1 MFLLLMHQSI
11 YQIYLFTLC
20 NGVCGKTFKTMQ
32 KKMILFFTRF
42 IWRGRVT
49 YKCWYLL
56 IRTYVLLAV
65 LFQHRHYICT
75 YYEST
80 KNIKLKIIRIG
91 NLIHKLCLI
100 MSIVNT
106 LNNISNFLK
115 IFGKILHPSLLKTK
129 VAL

>member
-1 MFLLLMHQSI
+1 MKREG
-11 YQIYLFTLC
+11 YLQMLIFTDKNICVACCVISTQAL
-20 NGVCGKTFKTMQ
+20 V
-32 KKMILFFTRF
+32 
-42 IWRGRVT
+42 
-49 YKCWYLL
+49 
-56 IRTYVLLAV
+56 
-65 LFQHRHYICT
+65 YICT

-106 LNNISNFLK
+106 LNNILNFLK